1 MIIIIDTN
9 ILISASLDK
18 KSELYHLI
26 TNEFLKLDF
35 VIPEYALEE
44 ISFHKIRI
52 CAKAKKDVK
61 EFENNLSVL
70 LKTITVLS
78 INEISNTDFLTAE
91 ELTKQIDIKDA
102 TFVAFSISFNSLL
115 WTGDLKLYKALRR
128 KSFNNIIT
136 TKELKQIIK
145 GII

>member
-1 MIIIIDTN
+1 M
-9 ILISASLDK
+9 
-18 KSELYHLI
+18 
-26 TNEFLKLDF
+26 
-35 VIPEYALEE
+35 
-44 ISFHKIRI
+44 HK
-52 CAKAKKDVK
+52 CKKDIK
-61 EFENNLSVL
+61 QFENNLSLL

-136 TKELKQIIK
+136 TKELKLIIK
-145 GII
+145 GLS